1 MNETN
6 LELATKTILFLF
18 LRSILKKREP
28 VIFSQLDIFFYKNKK
43 DGRSPSVDL
52 TPRKNV

>member
-18 LRSILKKREP
+18 LRSILKKESLLYFP
-28 VIFSQLDIFFYKNKK
+28 N
-43 DGRSPSVDL
+43 
-52 TPRKNV
+52 